1 MLTCVC
7 LIVHV
12 HVLDSAT
19 HDMQHAMPGLHRGPD
34 RLEQIADLL
43 CQVGDLRI
51 LGLGLG
57 LLSNQL
63 GAEVILVAQ
72 EALAGL
78 LQEVLL
84 FL

>member
-1 MLTCVC
+1 MHCC
-7 LIVHV
+7 RH
-12 HVLDSAT
+12 
-19 HDMQHAMPGLHRGPD
+19 
-34 RLEQIADLL
+34 EQIADLL
-43 CQVGDLRI
+43 CQVRDLRI

-57 LLSNQL
+57 LLSDQL

-84 FL
+84 LL